1 MNSLD
6 RVPQVPQDWAN
17 HFIWGGALGGVVA
30 VATSLC
36 AAVPSP
42 EVWLYGTAASFMV
55 CAAKK
60 AYQVVREGQPVDVAI
75 GKTFFTAAL
84 PFCFYLGSFLK

>member
-1 MNSLD
+1 VISLD

-17 HFIWGGALGGVVA
+17 HFIWGGALGAVVA
-30 VATSLC
+30 VAATQLAS
-36 AAVPSP
+36 APAP
-42 EVWLYGTAASFMV
+42 EAWLYGTAASFVV

-60 AYQVVREGQPVDVAI
+60 AYQVAQEGQTVNVAV

-84 PFCFYLGSFLK
+84 PFCFYLATFL

>member
-1 MNSLD
+1 MNSFD

-17 HFIWGGALGGVVA
+17 HFIWGGALGVVVA
-30 VATSLC
+30 VAAILIANV
-36 AAVPSP
+36 AAP
-42 EVWLYGTAASFMV
+42 EAWLYGTAASFMV